1 MYELKKKLESYLRV
15 NLLGLGPRFVKKK
28 YLPGH
33 GFTKVEKHWTRV
45 LHRREIVQKLNWI
58 VVLIELWSRVLLE
71 NLEVRQVHSKF
82 PAFYG
87 T

>member
-1 MYELKKKLESYLRV
+1 M
-15 NLLGLGPRFVKKK
+15 
-28 YLPGH
+28 
-33 GFTKVEKHWTRV
+33 
-45 LHRREIVQKLNWI
+45 QKLNWI

-71 NLEVRQVHSKF
+71 KLVVRQVHSKL